1 VYEDLFK
8 AAEEGSTKTEW
19 EQQLEPEVL
28 QDLEAFHEWLKKP
41 EPEGD
46 GKAESTAGAYKGYVA
61 QALVK
66 VAEGATWGQLSTDI
80 RSAVNAFKRFLKTRG
95 VDVTIT
101 DDEDED
107 EAPEAE

>member
-1 VYEDLFK
+1 MYEDLFK

-28 QDLEAFHEWLKKP
+28 RDLEAFHEWLKKP

-61 QALVK
+61 QALVRIDK
-66 VAEGATWGQLSTDI
+66 GEGWKAFSTDI
-80 RSAVNAFKRFLKTRG
+80 RSAVNAFKRFLKSRG
-95 VDVTIT
+95 VDVVIA
-101 DDEDED
+101 DEDED
-107 EAPEAE
+107 GDPEAE

>member
-28 QDLEAFHEWLKKP
+28 QDLEAFHAWLVLP
-41 EPEGD
+41 EPDGD
-46 GKAESTAGAYKGYVA
+46 GKKESTAGAYKGYVA
-61 QALVK
+61 QALVRVDK
-66 VAEGATWGQLSTDI
+66 GEGWSALSTDI

-95 VDVTIT
+95 VDVTVT

-107 EAPEAE
+107 EDEANG